1 MSILGL
7 AIHILAVVV
16 AANAAT
22 IFRGRLRTR
31 YQEIVLI
38 TCGVIVGCVG
48 LWGIMDNLFD
58 YDKTVTELGGSILI
72 VVSLVVGLL
81 LGGSFGIEDILDS
94 LGNHF
99 KSRRDAARTAE
110 QKQKEQETRQEK
122 NSRSADTA
130 SSGGSV
136 PPGKLSKLPVYN
148 YPSPRSGHRY
158 VDGLAIAAVLL
169 CANPFTML
177 ASARA
182 GEGGSLTMLYLVA
195 LLDFL
200 LVAALASVFGE
211 GTAYAAIPM
220 GIQSGFITLMGDW
233 KVGNVEKYA
242 ASMASYSEQ
251 IKQIEQLSA
260 AEKAAKAAE
269 KAHLQELLD
278 KDTLSH
284 TFWETTVPK
293 ILHQTCVI
301 GGVILILLAVNMVA
315 KKRIK
320 VANLLPALL
329 IPLLYYGVMHL
340 TALRL

>member
-7 AIHILAVVV
+7 AIHILAVIV
-16 AANAAT
+16 AANAAA

-31 YQEIVLI
+31 YQELVLI
-38 TCGVIVGCVG
+38 VCGVIVGCFG
-48 LWGIMDNLFD
+48 LWGVMDNLFD

-72 VVSLVVGLL
+72 LVSLVVGFL
-81 LGGSFGIEDILDS
+81 LGGSFGVEGILDS
-94 LGNHF
+94 LGNQF
-99 KSRRDAARTAE
+99 KSRRDAARVAE
-110 QKQKEQETRQEK
+110 QKQKEKESRQAK
-122 NSRSADTA
+122 NGRPAGTS
-130 SSGGSV
+130 SSGSSLL
-136 PPGKLSKLPVYN
+136 PGKLSRLPVYN

-158 VDGLAIAAVLL
+158 VDGLAIATVLL

-182 GEGGSLTMLYLVA
+182 GEGGSMTMLYLVA

-220 GIQSGFITLMGDW
+220 GVQSGFISLMGYW
-233 KVGNVEKYA
+233 KVSKVEKYA
-242 ASMASYSEQ
+242 ASMAAYSEQ
-251 IKQIEQLSA
+251 IETASS
-260 AEKAAKAAE
+260 AE

-278 KDTLSH
+278 KATLSH
-284 TFWETTVPK
+284 TFWETTIPK

-301 GGVILILLAVNMVA
+301 GGVILILLAINMVA

>member
-22 IFRGRLRTR
+22 LFRGRLRTR
-31 YQEIVLI
+31 YQELVLI
-38 TCGVIVGCVG
+38 VCGVIVGCVG

-58 YDKTVTELGGSILI
+58 FGETVTELGGSILI
-72 VVSLVVGLL
+72 LVSLVAGLL
-81 LGGSFGIEDILDS
+81 LGGSFGVEGILDS

-99 KSRRDAARTAE
+99 RSRRDAARAAD
-110 QKQKEQETRQEK
+110 QKQKEKESRQAK
-122 NSRSADTA
+122 NGRPAGT
-130 SSGGSV
+130 SSSDSSL
-136 PPGKLSKLPVYN
+136 PLGKLSALPVYN

-158 VDGLAIAAVLL
+158 VDGLAIATVLL

-211 GTAYAAIPM
+211 GTAYAAIPL
-220 GIQSGFITLMGDW
+220 GIQSGFVSLMGYC
-233 KVGNVEKYA
+233 KVSRIEKYA
-242 ASMASYSEQ
+242 ASMNSYSEQ
-251 IKQIEQLSA
+251 IKTASGT
-260 AEKAAKAAE
+260 E

-278 KDTLSH
+278 EATLSH

>member
-16 AANAAT
+16 AANAAA

-31 YQEIVLI
+31 YQEILLI

-58 YDKTVTELGGSILI
+58 FGKTVTELGGSILI

-81 LGGSFGIEDILDS
+81 LGGSFGVEGILDS

-99 KSRRDAARTAE
+99 KSRRDTAVAAD
-110 QKQKEQETRQEK
+110 QKQRERVSLQAKDG
-122 NSRSADTA
+122 RSAATS
-130 SSGGSV
+130 SSGSSLL
-136 PPGKLSKLPVYN
+136 PGKLSALPVYN
-148 YPSPRSGHRY
+148 YSSPRSGHRY
-158 VDGLAIAAVLL
+158 VDGLAVATVLL
-169 CANPFTML
+169 CANPVTML

-182 GEGGSLTMLYLVA
+182 GEGGSMTMLYIVSII
-195 LLDFL
+195 DFL
-200 LVAALASVFGE
+200 LIAALASVFGE

-220 GIQSGFITLMGDW
+220 GIQSGFITLMGYC
-233 KVGNVEKYA
+233 KVSNVEKYT

-251 IKQIEQLSA
+251 IKQIEQLTA

-284 TFWETTVPK
+284 TFWETTCPK

-301 GGVILILLAVNMVA
+301 GGVILIFLAINMVA

-340 TALRL
+340 TALLL